1 VRVRNAGARTLLVAI
16 GLLQTH
22 ESSAAPSK
30 SDVELLR
37 ALHEK
42 TMRAHKE
49 SNAVML
55 VEDQAADMVIVNRGA
70 VTWPTLAERK
80 ASFGSYLGRTRFSE
94 YRDLIEPIVRVSN
107 DGSLG
112 WVICQISARG
122 VQTDEEGKKK
132 PVEFV
137 SAWVELYE
145 KRNGRWYGVGNVSN
159 FRP

>member
-1 VRVRNAGARTLLVAI
+1 VTVRNNATRAVLVAVC
-16 GLLQTH
+16 LAQPYW
-22 ESSAAPSK
+22 SSADLAA
-30 SDVELLR
+30 SDVDLLR
-37 ALHEK
+37 ALHDK

-49 SNAVML
+49 SNAGML

-70 VTWPTLAERK
+70 VARPTLEERR

-94 YRDLIEPIVRVSN
+94 YRDLIEPIVRVSS
-107 DGSLG
+107 DRSLG

-122 VQTDEEGKKK
+122 VQTDQGKDT
-132 PVEFV
+132 PMEFV
-137 SAWVELYE
+137 SAWIELYE